1 MRRYR
6 ERASECEL
14 LAENEPLP
22 EVRFRYR
29 IVARHYRELADR
41 DERND
46 KAKMVERLKMLK
58 SSGSSRV
65 GARGLALAMTA
76 RIILILAVASMIR
89 PSLAYG
95 SPACMT
101 TSEARAKFPKAHLVW
116 VGTNHCWT
124 FGTVAV
130 HSRPS
135 LAEVPVPTPRPVLAA
150 EPVPSPRPVLA
161 AESVPSPPPEPAAE
175 PVPSTRPEIV
185 NSDIDAGAQC
195 RYSPCE

>member
-14 LAENEPLP
+14 LAENEPLS
-22 EVRFRYR
+22 EVRLRYHT
-29 IVARHYRELADR
+29 IARHYHE
-41 DERND
+41 
-46 KAKMVERLKMLK
+46 
-58 SSGSSRV
+58 
-65 GARGLALAMTA
+65 LAMTA

-161 AESVPSPPPEPAAE
+161 AELVPSPPPEPAAE